1 MSELSPNLSLPLIQA
16 AQAQKHVTHNEA
28 VELLDMIVQLTVQDF
43 DATTPPALALEG
55 QSWALAASP
64 TGAWTGQSGT
74 IASWRGGGW
83 IFVTPQTGW
92 QAWGVTPAQMRIYTG
107 SAWDATTP
115 APNLQNLDGVGIN
128 ASSDATNK
136 LSIASDATL
145 LSHDGGGHQLK
156 LNKASAG
163 DTASLLYQ
171 TNWSGRAEMGLAGN
185 DDFAIKV
192 SADGSTF
199 ADALSISKDTGKV
212 SFPSGING
220 SGSAAGALGLQ
231 AMAFTCER
239 NAGFSVGNILAFG
252 NGGSV
257 VAGPAMPFA
266 GRVVAATLSIVPGG
280 SGTSTVAML
289 RNKTLSASH
298 AVSVTSN
305 SAAVVDTG
313 SASFA
318 ASPLIFAAGDTLAME
333 VTVSADASSKAV
345 GTFFVIFD

>member
-28 VELLDMIVQLTVQDF
+28 VELLDLIVQLTVQDF

-92 QAWGVTPAQMRIYTG
+92 QAWGVIPAQMRVYTG

-115 APNLQNLDGVGIN
+115 APDLQNLDGIGIN
-128 ASSDATNK
+128 ASFDATNK
-136 LSIASDATL
+136 LTVASNATL

-192 SADGSTF
+192 SPDGSTF

-212 SFPSGING
+212 SFPSGVNG
-220 SGSAAGALGLQ
+220 SGSSAGPMGLQ

-239 NAGFSVGNILAFG
+239 NVGFSVNNYLAFG
-252 NGGSV
+252 NGATQISG
-257 VAGPAMPFA
+257 AAMPFA
-266 GRVVAATLSIVPGG
+266 GKVVAATLAQRNA
-280 SGTSTVAML
+280 VAGL
-289 RNKTLSASH
+289 NALTITLNCTESSSH
-298 AVSVTSN
+298 AVSLTTTGLEVESAVSDF
-305 SAAVVDTG
+305 SAAPL
-313 SASFA
+313 SFV
-318 ASPLIFAAGDTLAME
+318 AGDMIAMK
-333 VTVSADASSKAV
+333 VTDSSDSGNTTV